1 VSATLP
7 SIVFLDRDGTIIEDT
22 HFVKDPEAVRLL
34 PGAARAI
41 ASLNRK
47 NIPVVVVTNQ
57 SGIARGL
64 ITEAEYESVRAR
76 VDELLEAEG
85 AKIDRSYFC
94 PHHPDVSGPCECR
107 KPASKMFRDA
117 LRDFEQSAATAA
129 YIGDRWRDVAAST
142 ELGGRGI
149 LISSPM
155 TSDEDRRLARDGD
168 IEIAADLQEAVARLL
183 TLTDSASPK

>member
-1 VSATLP
+1 VSAALP

-22 HFVKDPEAVRLL
+22 HFVSDPMAVRLL
-34 PGAARAI
+34 PGAAKAI
-41 ASLNRK
+41 AALNRTK
-47 NIPVVVVTNQ
+47 IPVVVVTNQ

-64 ITEAEYESVRAR
+64 ITEAQYESVRAAL
-76 VDELLEAEG
+76 DGMLEAEG

-117 LRDFEQSAATAA
+117 LRDFGESASKAA
-129 YIGDRWRDVAAST
+129 YIGDRWRDVAVSQ

-149 LISSPM
+149 LVPSSM
-155 TSDEDRRLARDGD
+155 TSDEDRRRAREAG
-168 IEIAADLQEAVARLL
+168 IENASDLQEAVSRIL
-183 TLTDSASPK
+183 TLTDSAPPK